1 MLFYREKTEN
11 VIMRI
16 HCIPF
21 ASNMP
26 WSREEDVKIYSFS
39 AKLTLQRVGKGH
51 EIYNSGVLPL

>member
-1 MLFYREKTEN
+1 MLFFRDKTEN
-11 VIMRI
+11 VIIRF

-26 WSREEDVKIYSFS
+26 WSREEDVKIYS
-39 AKLTLQRVGKGH
+39 AKSRLLRVGKGH